1 MTPIL
6 SLYCVFMWISYTE
19 SQILSL
25 TPSTNTVNLGQSVT
39 FTCNIG
45 AKDGYTA
52 HLLKQMPGYPPQLI
66 IYNHHSLTSPGYG
79 PGVSTER
86 FTSTINGAAT
96 EYQFIIKKA
105 EVTDTAHYYCVKWF
119 GSNVGFHSD

>member
-1 MTPIL
+1 MTPSL
-6 SLYCVFMWISYTE
+6 SLYFVLLWISCGE
-19 SQILSL
+19 SQTLSL
-25 TPSTNTVNLGQSVT
+25 ALTTNTVNMGQSVT
-39 FTCNIG
+39 FTCNVG
-45 AKDGYTA
+45 AKDDYYVNF
-52 HLLKQMPGYPPQLI
+52 LKQIPGNVPQMI

-119 GSNVGFHSD
+119 VNVGFHSD